1 MDMDRF
7 VNEQNLARFRRL
19 ASATINSAERK
30 MLLVLLAE
38 EEAKFKARVATAVHQ
53 RLRDRR
59 RLEEGRISGSS

>member
-19 ASATINSAERK
+19 VSATITAAERK

-38 EEAKFKARVATAVHQ
+38 EEAKFVALNKALVATAVRYQ
-53 RLRDRR
+53 RP
-59 RLEEGRISGSS
+59 